1 MVRCCK
7 ALSNPPPSCYNLH
20 KVKIHVRRLRS
31 GNGGSSSCAGNPQ
44 PQLESPGPAGS
55 AGGTPNRR
63 ARFRYCVV
71 FSALQEWCLKG
82 ETREGG
88 WEAFWAGGE
97 TAICRAF
104 VWPNYY
110 KAPYALNCQRRACCY
125 MTRGM
130 KRVSFLCPVLHH
142 GENRKINQGLLWNQ
156 AKQRGAPGLWSALL
170 GCSSDGIGPPATA
183 VVGGAWQGSG
193 TLGSRTLAQC
203 WEPGTDP
210 TGLKQTAG
218 WQVMSGRKD
227 MECPFL
233 FPCWVSPTSCW
244 ESSFMPA
251 ETALHLLRCWLVFC
265 FPCFAMHR

>member
-1 MVRCCK
+1 MPEQAKKGEVEEKRLSLASSRHPDNVSVKRPAGTRSAHREMVRCCK

-130 KRVSFLCPVLHH
+130 KRVSFLSPVLHH
-142 GENRKINQGLLWNQ
+142 GENRKISQGLL
-156 AKQRGAPGLWSALL
+156 
-170 GCSSDGIGPPATA
+170 
-183 VVGGAWQGSG
+183 
-193 TLGSRTLAQC
+193 
-203 WEPGTDP
+203 
-210 TGLKQTAG
+210 
-218 WQVMSGRKD
+218 
-227 MECPFL
+227 
-233 FPCWVSPTSCW
+233 
-244 ESSFMPA
+244 
-251 ETALHLLRCWLVFC
+251 
-265 FPCFAMHR
+265 